1 MKIYFANEKGGSGK
15 TTTLLHISL
24 YLKFYLD
31 NLKLYIIDTDLK
43 QKAIRKIMIK
53 RVKNNLMSIDLVK
66 SEKIDDVLKTTLDEN
81 TFLLIDGR
89 GNITQED
96 VKYLEAS
103 DLVIVPC
110 GVSFLDLE
118 STKEYITFLK
128 SNDIKF
134 KVLFTKVND
143 KEKIEEARKFLDT
156 NEIFESYLPL
166 NDKYSEIFEDG
177 KTSLDESFVNV
188 YKWQMKKQVGC
199 VVAELLETINFKF

>member
-1 MKIYFANEKGGSGK
+1 MIVYFANEKGGCGK

-24 YLKFYLD
+24 YLKFYLE
-31 NLKLYIIDTDLK
+31 NMPLYIIDSDIK
-43 QKAIRKIMIK
+43 QKAIKKIMTK
-53 RVKNNLMSIDLVK
+53 RVQNSLLNVDLVK
-66 SEKIDDVLKTTLDEN
+66 SEKIDSVLKQDIKNGL
-81 TFLLIDGR
+81 LLIDGR